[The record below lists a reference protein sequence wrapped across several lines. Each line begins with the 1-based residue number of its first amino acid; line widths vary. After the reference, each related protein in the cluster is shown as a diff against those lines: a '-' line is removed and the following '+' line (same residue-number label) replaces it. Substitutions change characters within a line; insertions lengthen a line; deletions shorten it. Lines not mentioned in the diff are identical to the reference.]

1 MIRNHSFTNLQI
13 FLQMP
18 LLVDHNDPD
27 RVHFSG
33 FLINQSLQEFMLAT
47 NTSESE
53 TAEEKLRWAFKVY
66 DKDSSGKVSC
76 VNLVNEMM
84 T

>member
-1 MIRNHSFTNLQI
+1 
-13 FLQMP
+13 
-18 LLVDHNDPD
+18 
-27 RVHFSG
+27 
-33 FLINQSLQEFMLAT
+33 MLAT